1 MKTKS
6 KFKSFLS
13 VLLALTM
20 LLSTFPMITH
30 AAQSNEYVDPADS
43 WISSNNRTNELDVNS
58 TTTYETQYCYI
69 CAKQTMVITYRVPE
83 YTKSGETAL
92 NRGVMFSDGT
102 LIDGRGKGNLDD
114 GTPGVDAYY
123 TGYHWTKAVCQNCGT
138 INTVNGPDYYAFN
151 NNVYGLYSCD
161 HNFFMDF
168 DSSTYVPYNED
179 THLTTLKRGEYCKFC
194 KGTFARA
201 AIGLEDHDFSESV
214 DAQIGNNRFY
224 ISETCDT
231 CEYET
236 SEYVTAKAVV
246 TSYYGVEDGESH
258 TLTVDDLSDRG
269 VKTSIR
275 YGTSADNCNK
285 TTAPSYVQPG
295 YNAVYYQIEYSYAG
309 ESMTENGVSYVW
321 ILAEDEPEEDKNG
334 TVIVLPQTHEH
345 EFHYLETVKPS
356 CEELGYDRFQC
367 NGCGELEK
375 RNYIPATGHD
385 YDEIEIREAT
395 CKQGGLVLTLC
406 RDCGDYYQETT
417 ALGEHKYHT
426 EHKNPTCRIVGY
438 DEHTC
443 EVCGDSY
450 ITNMTPIINH
460 SYERVTKAPDCINK
474 GYSTYTCTM
483 CGSNYVDDY
492 VDALGHD
499 WDEGHTVTS
508 SGCTTEGVI
517 EYNCQFDGC
526 TATMVQATDATGHTP
541 GDEATCTEPQICEV
555 CETVLVLPLGHTH
568 SEEVIEPTCTA
579 MGYTIFTCE
588 CGDTYTGDYTDIID
602 HDYAEEV
609 TEPTCTE
616 HGFTT
621 YTCECGHSYV
631 SDYVDAIPHDYTGV
645 VTEPTCTSMGFTTYT
660 CEDCG
665 NSYVGDYVDMTEHN
679 YSKET
684 VEPTCTEHGYAVYT
698 CPDCG
703 KSYIGDYKDSL
714 EHTYTE
720 TVIAPTCTE
729 MGYTI
734 FKCNDCDDEY
744 KGDYTDKLPHD
755 YDKAVTEPTCTEFGY
770 TTYSCKNCD
779 DEYVADYTDKL
790 AHKYETVVTAP
801 TCLTMG
807 YTTYTCKC
815 GDTYKADYKE
825 PLGHTPSDWIIDT
838 PATIQNAGAKHIECL
853 TCGIVL
859 QSADIA
865 QLVDEDRTDEDGE
878 ASVGSYSIILTDSKN
893 IPIFNSD
900 ITIDVNDNVTIKL
913 PAGRLLD
920 YEDQTTITVFHT
932 ETQEAVT
939 DLQIF
944 IYDASN
950 NAATGATDANGQLK
964 VPNNQSSTG
973 DDNGTIGKDENED
986 KFTFVVRVSD
996 KENVVI
1002 PDCDIYIG
1010 ESNNIVVDLPE
1021 GVKPSVE
1028 APVIVTVEDQYG
1040 NPQKNVTI
1048 IALGDNDYIE
1058 KGKTDIYG
1066 RVTLPMVSEGFTNN
1080 QGHVTVDNINVI
1092 VSDEIGLIENAFVKH
1107 NEDGTISVDLP
1118 EGKAIS
1124 HANRTTITVLDSEGL
1139 AIAGKT
1145 ITVTD
1150 LEEKTYT
1157 AATDEAGKIVVPP
1170 LSEDYSDETG
1180 MAVVNGYTVLIT
1192 DETKPI
1198 ENAFVEMIDGV
1209 ISVILPDGVVF
1220 DYHNRITAE
1229 IKDTEGNPGVGITV
1243 NFTDGNKNNE
1253 SVVSDE
1259 NGKAIVPPVHKDMT
1273 DVEGKAKVNGYNVV
1287 ITDETKPIANAFIEM
1302 VDGKISVKLPE
1313 GVTFDYHNRI
1323 TAVVTDSEDKPVK
1336 DMSVTFTDMENKSET
1351 NLTDENG
1358 KAVVPPANIDYT
1370 DINGF
1375 AQVDGYSVTIKDE
1388 NGFVEKAFVTHT
1400 DDDKL
1405 DIKLPDNLLIQY
1417 SNRITVQVT
1426 DRETQAPVKDL
1437 AVTINEVLVPTESE
1451 GETQNPDSSE
1461 NNPDA
1466 PGAGT
1471 SNENESD
1478 KTAPEAKT
1486 MTGTTDAKGVVVFPP
1501 LNEDITDNEGN
1512 SGIEETKPGAGE
1524 DTDGDGKEDKP
1535 GADVTT
1541 TYKVLVNDTKGVI
1554 GDALVK
1560 IEDGKVTVTL
1570 PDGKTLTT
1578 SNQTTVTVKDN
1589 EDKAVKGV
1597 SVTIKD
1603 KTTSKSGTTDANGK
1617 VTLPVKSSGGG
1628 GGGGSYSGGGGGGGS
1643 YSSTTIKVV
1652 DKDGKTVSVSRST
1665 ATNKATLTLPAG
1677 KNLLKDDN
1685 YYEIT
1690 VTSGS
1695 KAKADYTIVLKDRNG
1710 NEVTG
1715 VTDDDGKI
1723 TLPGVEHKSY
1733 IFGYPDGT
1741 FRPNGNMTRSEAAA
1755 IFARLIAEAKGETI
1769 SGKSSFK
1776 DVASGEWYASYV
1788 AYLEKYDVIKG
1799 YADNT
1804 FRADNQV
1811 TRAEFVAMS
1820 VRYYDLF
1827 GDLPTVSNT
1836 KKYSDVSS
1844 NYWAV
1849 KEISVAKEIGWL
1861 NGYADG
1867 TFRGDN
1873 EITRAEAVTVI
1884 NRATGRTP
1892 DKEHINENY
1901 TKLNRFTDVTD
1912 NNAWFFY
1919 DCMEA
1924 CNTHLGATTSDGENW
1939 ID

>member
-6 KFKSFLS
+6 KFKSSLS

-43 WISSNNRTNELDVNS
+43 WLSSNNRTNELDVNS
-58 TTTYETQYCYI
+58 TTTYETQYCHV
-69 CAKQTMVITYRVPE
+69 CAKETMVLTYRVPE
-83 YTKSGETAL
+83 YTRSGETAL
-92 NRGVMFSDGT
+92 NRGVRFSDGT
-102 LIDGRGKGNLDD
+102 LIDGDGTGNLDS
-114 GTPGVDAYY
+114 GTPGIDAYY

-151 NNVYGLYSCD
+151 NNVYGLNPCD

-168 DSSTYVPYNED
+168 DSSTYEPYDED
-179 THLTTLKRGEYCKFC
+179 YHLTTLKRGEYCKFC
-194 KGTFARA
+194 KGTYARA
-201 AIGLEDHDFSESV
+201 AMGLEDHDFSESV
-214 DAQIGNNRFY
+214 DGQIGNNRFY
-224 ISETCDT
+224 VTETCDI

-246 TSYYGVEDGESH
+246 ASYYGVEDGEAH
-258 TLTVDDLSDRG
+258 TLTVDDLSDNG
-269 VKTSIR
+269 VRTSIR
-275 YGTSADNCNK
+275 YGTSADNCTK

-309 ESMTENGVSYVW
+309 ETMTENGVSYVW
-321 ILAEDEPEEDKNG
+321 ILAEDEPEEDNSNSG
-334 TVIVLPQTHEH
+334 TIIVLPTAHEH

-367 NGCGELEK
+367 NGCGELDK

-385 YDEIEIREAT
+385 YDEVIIREAT

-406 RDCGDYYQETT
+406 NDCGDYYQETT
-417 ALGEHKYHT
+417 ALGEHKYNT
-426 EHKNPTCRIVGY
+426 EHIDPTCRLVGY

-443 EVCGDSY
+443 EICGHSY
-450 ITNMTPIINH
+450 ITNMTSLIDHTYDI
-460 SYERVTKAPDCINK
+460 VTKEPDCVNK

-508 SGCTTEGVI
+508 SSCTGEGVI
-517 EYNCQFDGC
+517 EYRCQFDGC
-526 TATMVQATDATGHTP
+526 NEKMIQATDATGHTP
-541 GDEATCTEPQICEV
+541 GDDATCTEPQKCTV
-555 CETVLVLPLGHTH
+555 CDTVLVLPTGHDYETVETEPTCTSSGFLTHTCSVCTDSYVSDYVDPVPHDYEETVIPATCTAMGYSVFKCADCDDEYKANYVDMLDHDYVEEITAATCTSLGYSTFNCANCDASYVGNYVDKLPHNYNK
-568 SEEVIEPTCTA
+568 EVIEPTCT
-579 MGYTIFTCE
+579 
-588 CGDTYTGDYTDIID
+588 
-602 HDYAEEV
+602 
-609 TEPTCTE
+609 E
-616 HGFTT
+616 HG
-621 YTCECGHSYV
+621 HS
-631 SDYVDAIPHDYTGV
+631 I
-645 VTEPTCTSMGFTTYT
+645 
-660 CEDCG
+660 
-665 NSYVGDYVDMTEHN
+665 
-679 YSKET
+679 
-684 VEPTCTEHGYAVYT
+684 YT

-703 KSYIGDYKDSL
+703 ASYIDEIVEST
-714 EHTYTE
+714 EHTYEE
-720 TVIAPTCTE
+720 TKVPATCTSL
-729 MGYTI
+729 GYSI
-734 FKCNDCDDEY
+734 FKCSDCEDEY
-744 KGDYTDKLPHD
+744 VGNYVDKLPHD
-755 YDKAVTEPTCTEFGY
+755 YEVTVVPATCTGLGHSEYQCKNCSDNYKSDYTEPT
-770 TTYSCKNCD
+770 
-779 DEYVADYTDKL
+779 
-790 AHKYETVVTAP
+790 
-801 TCLTMG
+801 
-807 YTTYTCKC
+807 
-815 GDTYKADYKE
+815 
-825 PLGHTPSDWIIDT
+825 GHNPSDWIIDI
-838 PATIQNAGAKHIECL
+838 PATIENAGAKHIECL
-853 TCGIVL
+853 TCGVTL
-859 QSADIA
+859 QSAEIP
-865 QLVDEDRTDEDGE
+865 QLIDEDRSDEDGN
-878 ASVGSYSIILTDSKN
+878 ASVGAYSIILTDSNN
-893 IPIFNSD
+893 IPIFDSE
-900 ITIDVNDNVTIKL
+900 IMIDVNDNVTIKL
-913 PAGRLLD
+913 PEGRLLD
-920 YEDQTTITVFHT
+920 YKDQTTITVFHT
-932 ETQEAVT
+932 ETQEAVS

-973 DDNGTIGKDENED
+973 DDNGTIGKDENEE
-986 KFTFVVRVSD
+986 KFTFVVRVTD
-996 KENVVI
+996 KENIVI
-1002 PDCDIYIG
+1002 PDCDVYIG

-1028 APVIVTVEDQYG
+1028 APVIVTVEDQHG

-1080 QGHVTVDNINVI
+1080 DGHVTVDNINVI

-1107 NEDGTISVDLP
+1107 NEDGTILITLP
-1118 EGKAIS
+1118 EGKSIS

-1157 AATDEAGKIVVPP
+1157 AATDETGKIVVPP

-1180 MAVVNGYTVLIT
+1180 MAAVNGYTVLIT

-1209 ISVILPDGVVF
+1209 ISIILPDDVVF

-1229 IKDTEGNPGVGITV
+1229 IKDTDGNPVQDITV

-1259 NGKAIVPPVHKDMT
+1259 NGKAVVPPVHRDMT
-1273 DVEGKAKVNGYNVV
+1273 DVEGKAKVNGYNVL
-1287 ITDETKPIANAFIEM
+1287 ITDETKPIANAFIEI
-1302 VDGKISVKLPE
+1302 VDGKISVALPE
-1313 GVTFDYHNRI
+1313 GVTFDYNNRI

-1336 DMSVTFTDMENKSET
+1336 DMSVTFTDVENKSET

-1388 NGFVEKAFVTHT
+1388 NGFIEKAFVTHT
-1400 DDDKL
+1400 EDDKL
-1405 DIKLPDNLLIQY
+1405 DIKLPDNLLIQH

-1437 AVTINEVLVPTESE
+1437 IVTVNEVIVPVESE
-1451 GETQNPDSSE
+1451 DETQNPEDNQ

-1466 PGAGT
+1466 PDAGT
-1471 SNENESD
+1471 TDESESD
-1478 KTAPEAKT
+1478 TVAPEAKS
-1486 MTGTTDAKGVVVFPP
+1486 MTGTTDSKGVVVFPP

-1512 SGIEETKPGAGE
+1512 SGVEEVKPGEGE
-1524 DTDGDGKEDKP
+1524 NPEDVK
-1535 GADVTT
+1535 TE
-1541 TYKVLVNDTKGVI
+1541 YKVLVNDTKGVI

-1570 PDGKTLTT
+1570 PDTHTLTT
-1578 SNQTTVTVKDN
+1578 SNQTTVTVTDN

-1597 SVTIKD
+1597 SVTIVD

-1617 VTLPVKSSGGG
+1617 VTLPVKSSGGSS
-1628 GGGGSYSGGGGGGGS
+1628 GGGSYSGGGGGGSS

-1652 DKDGKTVSVSRST
+1652 DKDGKTVSVTKST
-1665 ATNKATLTLPAG
+1665 TTTKATLTLPAG
-1677 KNLLKDDN
+1677 KDLMKDDN

-1695 KAKADYTIVLKDRNG
+1695 KAKADYTVVLKDKNG

-1715 VTDDDGKI
+1715 VTDKDGKL
-1723 TLPGVEHKSY
+1723 TLPGVEHKAY

-1776 DVASGEWYASYV
+1776 DVDSNEWYASYV

-1799 YADNT
+1799 YSDKT

-1827 GDLPTVSNT
+1827 GDLPAVANT
-1836 KKYSDVSS
+1836 TKYSDVAS

-1912 NNAWFFY
+1912 NSAWFFY

-1924 CNTHLGATTSDGENW
+1924 CNTHLGAANSDGENW

>member
-1 MKTKS
+1 MEIISKTY
-6 KFKSFLS
+6 LS
-13 VLLALTM
+13 
-20 LLSTFPMITH
+20 LS
-30 AAQSNEYVDPADS
+30 
-43 WISSNNRTNELDVNS
+43 
-58 TTTYETQYCYI
+58 
-69 CAKQTMVITYRVPE
+69 
-83 YTKSGETAL
+83 
-92 NRGVMFSDGT
+92 
-102 LIDGRGKGNLDD
+102 
-114 GTPGVDAYY
+114 
-123 TGYHWTKAVCQNCGT
+123 KAVCQNCGT
-138 INTVNGPDYYAFN
+138 INTVNGPDYYSFN
-151 NNVYGLYSCD
+151 KNVYALNPCD
-161 HNFFMDF
+161 NNFFMDF
-168 DSSTYVPYNED
+168 DSSTYVPYDED

-194 KGTFARA
+194 KGTYARA
-201 AIGLEDHDFSESV
+201 AMGLEDHDFSESV
-214 DAQIGNNRFY
+214 DGQIGNNRFY
-224 ISETCDT
+224 VSETCDV

-236 SEYVTAKAVV
+236 SEYVTAKAVIA
-246 TSYYGVEDGESH
+246 SYYGVEDGEAH

-275 YGTSADNCNK
+275 YGTSADNCTK

-309 ESMTENGVSYVW
+309 ETMTENGVSYVW
-321 ILAEDEPEEDKNG
+321 ILAEDEPEEDDSNSG
-334 TVIVLPQTHEH
+334 TIVVLPTTHEH

-367 NGCGELEK
+367 NGCGELDK

-385 YDEIEIREAT
+385 YDEVVIREAT
-395 CKQGGLVLTLC
+395 CKQSGLVLTLC
-406 RDCGDYYQETT
+406 NECGDYYQETT

-426 EHKNPTCRIVGY
+426 EHIEPTCRLVGY

-443 EVCGDSY
+443 EVCAHSY
-450 ITNMTPIINH
+450 ITNMTSLINH
-460 SYERVTKAPDCINK
+460 TYDVVTKAPDCINK

-499 WDEGHTVTS
+499 WDEGHIVTS
-508 SGCTTEGVI
+508 SSCTGEGVI
-517 EYNCQFDGC
+517 EYRCQFDGC
-526 TATMVQATDATGHTP
+526 NEKMIQATDATGHTP
-541 GDEATCTEPQICEV
+541 GDEATCTEPQKCTV
-555 CETVLVLPLGHTH
+555 CDTVLVLPTGHSYETVETEPTCTSSGYLTHTCSICSDSYVSDYVDPIPHSYEETIIPATCTAMGYSIFKCVDCDDEYKANYIDMLDHDYVEEITAATCTSLGYSTFSCANCDASYVGNYVDKLPHNYNK
-568 SEEVIEPTCTA
+568 EVIEPTCT
-579 MGYTIFTCE
+579 
-588 CGDTYTGDYTDIID
+588 
-602 HDYAEEV
+602 
-609 TEPTCTE
+609 E
-616 HGFTT
+616 HG
-621 YTCECGHSYV
+621 HS
-631 SDYVDAIPHDYTGV
+631 I
-645 VTEPTCTSMGFTTYT
+645 
-660 CEDCG
+660 
-665 NSYVGDYVDMTEHN
+665 
-679 YSKET
+679 
-684 VEPTCTEHGYAVYT
+684 YT

-703 KSYIGDYKDSL
+703 ASYIDEIVEST
-714 EHTYTE
+714 EHTYEE
-720 TVIAPTCTE
+720 TKVPATCTSL
-729 MGYTI
+729 GYSI
-734 FKCNDCDDEY
+734 FKCRDCGDEY
-744 KGDYTDKLPHD
+744 VGNYVDKLPHD
-755 YDKAVTEPTCTEFGY
+755 YEVTVIPATCTGLGHSEY
-770 TTYSCKNCD
+770 QCKNCD
-779 DEYVADYTDKL
+779 DNYKSDYT
-790 AHKYETVVTAP
+790 EP
-801 TCLTMG
+801 T
-807 YTTYTCKC
+807 
-815 GDTYKADYKE
+815 
-825 PLGHTPSDWIIDT
+825 GHSPSDWIIDT
-838 PATIQNAGAKHIECL
+838 PATIENAGAKHIECL
-853 TCGIVL
+853 VCGITL
-859 QSADIA
+859 QSAEIP
-865 QLVDEDRTDEDGE
+865 QLIDEDRSDEDGN
-878 ASVGSYSIILTDSKN
+878 AAVGAYSIILTDSNN
-893 IPIFNSD
+893 IPIFDSE

-913 PAGRLLD
+913 PEGRLLD
-920 YEDQTTITVFHT
+920 YKDQTTITVFHT

-973 DDNGTIGKDENED
+973 DDNGTIGKDEDEE
-986 KFTFVVRVSD
+986 KFTYVVRVTD

-1002 PDCDIYIG
+1002 ADCDVYIG
-1010 ESNNIVVDLPE
+1010 ESNNIVVDLPD
-1021 GVKPSVE
+1021 GVKPSAD
-1028 APVIVTVEDQYG
+1028 APVIVTVEDQHG

-1066 RVTLPMVSEGFTNN
+1066 RVTLPMVSEGFTDNE
-1080 QGHVTVDNINVI
+1080 GHVTVDNINII
-1092 VSDEIGLIENAFVKH
+1092 VNDEIGLIPDAFVKH
-1107 NEDGTISVDLP
+1107 NEDGTVSVILP
-1118 EGKAIS
+1118 EGKTIS
-1124 HANRTTITVLDSEGL
+1124 HSNRISVTALDSEGL
-1139 AIAGKT
+1139 AIAGKS

-1157 AATDEAGKIVVPP
+1157 DITDESGKIVVPP

-1180 MAVVNGYTVLIT
+1180 MAVVNGYNVL
-1192 DETKPI
+1192 
-1198 ENAFVEMIDGV
+1198 
-1209 ISVILPDGVVF
+1209 
-1220 DYHNRITAE
+1220 
-1229 IKDTEGNPGVGITV
+1229 
-1243 NFTDGNKNNE
+1243 
-1253 SVVSDE
+1253 
-1259 NGKAIVPPVHKDMT
+1259 
-1273 DVEGKAKVNGYNVV
+1273 
-1287 ITDETKPIANAFIEM
+1287 ITDETKPIANAFVEIK
-1302 VDGKISVKLPE
+1302 DGAISITLPE
-1313 GVTFDYHNRI
+1313 GANIDYHNRI
-1323 TAVVTDSEDKPVK
+1323 TALVTKDDTPVK
-1336 DMSVTFTDMENKSET
+1336 DMPVNFTDTTGKTETNLTDENGKAVVPPVDKDITDVNGFAQVDNLNVTVSNETGKIENAFITHTEDGKIDVQLPEGVIIDINDRITVEVTDRDGIAQKDVPVVVTDTTGKTET

-1370 DINGF
+1370 DVNGF
-1375 AQVDGYSVTIKDE
+1375 AQVDGYSVTVKDE
-1388 NGFVEKAFVTHT
+1388 KGFVEKAFVTHT
-1400 DDDKL
+1400 EDDKL
-1405 DIKLPDNLLIQY
+1405 DIKLPDNLLIEY

-1426 DRETQAPVKDL
+1426 DKETQAPVKDL
-1437 AVTINEVLVPTESE
+1437 VVTVNEIIVPVESE
-1451 GETQNPDSSE
+1451 DETQNPDSS
-1461 NNPDA
+1461 
-1466 PGAGT
+1466 AGT
-1471 SNENESD
+1471 ENTPATDTDNENESG
-1478 KTAPEAKT
+1478 TTLPAAKS
-1486 MTGTTDAKGVVVFPP
+1486 MTGTTDSKGVVVFPP

-1512 SGIEETKPGAGE
+1512 SGIEETKPGTGE

-1603 KTTSKSGTTDANGK
+1603 ETTSKSGTTDANGK
-1617 VTLPVKSSGGG
+1617 VTLPVKSS
-1628 GGGGSYSGGGGGGGS
+1628 GGGSYSGGGGGGGS

-1665 ATNKATLTLPAG
+1665 ATNKTTLTLPAG

-1776 DVASGEWYASYV
+1776 DVESDEWYASYV

-1799 YADNT
+1799 YSDKT

-1827 GDLPTVSNT
+1827 EDVPSVANT
-1836 KKYSDVSS
+1836 TKYTDVAS

-1912 NNAWFFY
+1912 NTAWFFY

-1924 CNTHLGATTSDGENW
+1924 CNTHLGAATSDGENW